1 MSNDNPFKL
10 TGLSSSA
17 FVAVDVGSKRSV
29 SGKTISS
36 SLGSATAVV
45 VVVSVSVFI
54 AVGAALGGS
63 TTTGFASMLSFA
75 RFSLDKTAPSS
86 FNKGILS
93 TFW

>member
-17 FVAVDVGSKRSV
+17 FVAVGVGSKRSV

-45 VVVSVSVFI
+45 VVVSVFI
-54 AVGAALGGS
+54 AVGAALGAS